1 MNIGNMSTNQLLN
14 DFSDGRLDG
23 SADNVMKLIEV
34 LSNIIHGKNINN
46 IDSTGAHKAIS
57 LLAPFLNKEL
67 VKESQKFL
75 VMNTLC

>member
-34 LSNIIHGKNINN
+34 LSGIIAGKNINN
-46 IDSTGAHKAIS
+46 IDGTGAHKAIS
-57 LLAPFLNKEL
+57 LLAPFFDKEL